1 MKYGISDTKY
11 IAKYLFCLIWIAAVI
26 FSPAGCRTPGRLPA
40 DEAKETAPAEP
51 NIVEIP
57 APEPAEP
64 NVIEIPIPV
73 LSEPNV
79 VETPAQEP
87 AEPNVAEPPTP
98 EPVEPNAVET
108 PAPEPVE
115 PNVVEPP
122 ISEPEEPNI
131 VEAPEPEPTEPDI
144 VEAPIPAEP
153 NLAGIPE
160 AILTNPNIYEAIYD
174 LMAEG
179 RFDAAGELILYRRQ
193 QLNQLAEAVRKYK
206 LTSQRRQSAREAA
219 YAETMAELEKL
230 RAKVDVN
237 DVNDVDVNDVNDVTK
252 VLSVIARVTEFADD
266 SQKKLLLSD
275 PLVIETMQKAID
287 NAARFEVEGKW
298 LEAYTNCYYWLT
310 TINPDN
316 QGYSDYAQQLLDK
329 AAIVISFEDS
339 PCETREERY
348 HGVDKRIFVRAV
360 RFLAAYYVKLIE
372 YDQMAIKA
380 LERGRLLGEVLGA
393 AYESASDSQADNKGA
408 LSITEGIF
416 EPRNLRAWLANLAVL
431 MDEVKYASD
440 RPTGFDQGK
449 FLDILDEVLELNK
462 KTVNFPEPV
471 LIAQFVE
478 AALSALDPYT
488 TLVWPK
494 EVKDFEKIMTN
505 EFTGIGI
512 EITKQ
517 EGLLTVASLLP
528 DTPAYKSGL
537 DAGDVI
543 EKVDGLETREMTLVC
558 AVHKITGPK
567 GTDVTLTI
575 KRPSEEKTWDI
586 TITRD
591 KIVVPTIRG
600 WQRTEAGGWLYMID
614 QENRIGYVRIT
625 SFSAD
630 TAPDLEKVL
639 FRLERA
645 GLKGLILDLRF
656 NTGGLLE
663 SAVGVADKFI
673 NADAWIVKRQPRAG
687 IGPAYEASHKRGTH
701 PNYPLVILV
710 NSYSASASEIVAGAL
725 ADKKYNRA
733 VLVGGRTHGKGSV
746 QGITVYPGGGAQL
759 RYTMAYY
766 HLPSNQRVESKEA
779 MKKLGR
785 TDWGVGPHVEVKL
798 RSDELKKLLEV
809 QRDND
814 VLVRAGH
821 DNVNHK
827 PKRHTL
833 KETLAYDPQLEVGMM
848 IIRSKL
854 LQEEVLAPAQS
865 NF

>member
-1 MKYGISDTKY
+1 MKYGIFGTKY
-11 IAKYLFCLIWIAAVI
+11 IAKYLFCLIWFAVI
-26 FSPAGCRTPGRLPA
+26 VFSLVGCRTLDRVSV
-40 DEAKETAPAEP
+40 DEAKQTAPVEP
-51 NIVEIP
+51 NIVEPP

-64 NVIEIPIPV
+64 NVIEIPILV
-73 LSEPNV
+73 LTEPNV
-79 VETPAQEP
+79 VETSTPEA
-87 AEPNVAEPPTP
+87 AEPNVVEPP
-98 EPVEPNAVET
+98 EQAPVEPNVVEQEAT
-108 PAPEPVE
+108 EPEEPNVVEPPAPEPVE

-122 ISEPEEPNI
+122 TSEP
-131 VEAPEPEPTEPDI
+131 V
-144 VEAPIPAEP
+144 EP

-160 AILTNPNIYEAIYD
+160 AVLTNPNIYGAIYD

-179 RFDAAGELILYRRQ
+179 RFDAAGELILYRQQ
-193 QLNQLAEAVRKYK
+193 QLNQLAEIVRKYE
-206 LTSQRRQSAREAA
+206 LTGQRRQAAREAA
-219 YAETMAELEKL
+219 YTETMADLEKL
-230 RAKVDVN
+230 RAKADVN
-237 DVNDVDVNDVNDVTK
+237 DVNDIDVNDVNDIPE
-252 VLSVIARVTEFADD
+252 VLSVIVKVTEFADE
-266 SQKKLLLSD
+266 SQKEQLLSD
-275 PLVIETMQKAID
+275 PFVKETMQKAID
-287 NAARFEVEGKW
+287 NAARYEMDGKW

-310 TINPDN
+310 AINPDN

-348 HGVDKRIFVRAV
+348 HGVEKKIFVRAL
-360 RFLAAYYVKLIE
+360 RFLAAYYVRVIE
-372 YDQMAIKA
+372 YDQMATKA
-380 LERGRLLGEVLGA
+380 LERCKLLGEVLGA
-393 AYESASDSQADNKGA
+393 AYESASDSETDSKGA
-408 LSITEGIF
+408 LSITEGVF

-431 MDEVKYASD
+431 MDEVKYASG

-449 FLDILDEVLELNK
+449 FLDILDEVLELNE

-512 EITKQ
+512 EISKQ

-543 EKVDGLETREMTLVC
+543 EKVDGLETKDMTLVC

-575 KRPSEEKTWDI
+575 KRPNEEETWDI

-600 WQRTEAGGWLYMID
+600 WQRTEAGRWLYMID
-614 QENRIGYVRIT
+614 EENKIGYVRIT

-630 TAPDLEKVL
+630 TTPDLEKALV
-639 FRLERA
+639 RLERA
-645 GLKGLILDLRF
+645 GMKGLILDLRF

-673 NADAWIVKRQPRAG
+673 SADAWIVKRQPRAG
-687 IGPAYEASHKRGTH
+687 MAPAYEASHKSRTH
-701 PNYPLVILV
+701 PNYPVVILV

-725 ADKKYNRA
+725 ADNKYKRA
-733 VLVGGRTHGKGSV
+733 ILVGNRTHGKGSV
-746 QGITVYPGGGAQL
+746 QGITGYPGGGAQL

-785 TDWGVGPHVEVKL
+785 TDWGVGPNVKVKL
-798 RSDELKKLLEV
+798 RSDELKKLLEI

-814 VLVRAGH
+814 VLVRVGH
-821 DNVNHK
+821 DNSNHMLK
-827 PKRHTL
+827 KRTL
-833 KETLAYDPQLEVGMM
+833 EETIKYDPQLEAGLLV
-848 IIRSKL
+848 IRSKL
-854 LQEEVLAPAQS
+854 LQEGLAPAGR
-865 NF
+865 NN